1 MRSYCECIFRAFK
14 VGLQLSVFFPAIGPA
29 AARVPSLKY
38 CNILQPSS
46 CLADRDG
53 DQIYDYASKYRAQM
67 RHQQAKMLMTPQG

>member
-1 MRSYCECIFRAFK
+1 MRASAVHFPLLK
-14 VGLQLSVFFPAIGPA
+14 VGLQLSVFFLILDQSSAL
-29 AARVPSLKY
+29 VPLLKY